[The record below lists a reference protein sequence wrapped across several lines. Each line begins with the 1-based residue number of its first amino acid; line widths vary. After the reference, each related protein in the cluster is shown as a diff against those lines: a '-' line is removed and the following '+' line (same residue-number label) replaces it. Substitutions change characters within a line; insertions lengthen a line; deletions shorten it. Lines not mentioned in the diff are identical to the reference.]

1 MGKLSFNQREILMTL
16 LGIDIGGTGIKG
28 ALVDVRRGELLT
40 DRLRIPTPK
49 KATPKQVADIVKQ
62 IADHHRYKE
71 PIGCGFPAVIR
82 NGKAMSAA
90 NIENFWIGAN
100 VTQLLSKATQC
111 PVITLN
117 DADAA
122 GLAEMKFGAGKN
134 HKGVVFIITVG
145 TGLGT
150 AIFLDGKLL
159 PNTELGHLFIEN
171 QVAEHYASESARIK
185 KELTWKKWSR
195 RFNQYLNHMEK
206 LFSPDLLIIGGG
218 GSKHH
223 DKFFKYLK
231 LKTKIVPAQLLNEAG
246 IIGAALSARTLLTP
260 KPKIKKSDEIQQN

>member
-1 MGKLSFNQREILMTL
+1 MTL

-49 KATPKQVADIVKQ
+49 KATPKQVADIVRQ
-62 IADHHRYKE
+62 IAEHHQYKG
-71 PIGCGFPAVIR
+71 PIGCGLPAVIR
-82 NGKAMSAA
+82 DGTALSAA
-90 NIENFWIGAN
+90 NIEKFWIGTN

-111 PVITLN
+111 PVVTLN

-122 GLAEMKFGAGKN
+122 GIAEMKFGAGKN
-134 HKGVVFIITVG
+134 RKGVVFVITVG

-171 QVAEHYASESARIK
+171 QVAEHYASESVRIK
-185 KELTWKKWSR
+185 KELSWKKWSR
-195 RFNQYLNHMEK
+195 RFNQYLNHLEK
-206 LFSPDLLIIGGG
+206 IFSPDLLIIGGG

-231 LKTKIVPAQLLNEAG
+231 LKTKIVPALMLNEAG
-246 IIGAALSARTLLTP
+246 IIGAALSARTLISV
-260 KPKIKKSDEIQQN
+260 KPKTKKTNETPQT